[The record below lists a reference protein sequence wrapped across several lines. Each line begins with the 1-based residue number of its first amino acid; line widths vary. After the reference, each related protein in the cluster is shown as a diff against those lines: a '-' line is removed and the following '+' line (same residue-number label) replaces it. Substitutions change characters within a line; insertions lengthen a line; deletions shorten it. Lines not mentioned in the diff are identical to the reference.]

1 MENAI
6 TRDEIKNRL
15 AVYYRGLYDSWFRL
29 MDEAK
34 AAAHDDDDEAF
45 KAITRRADK
54 KSDFMDGIK
63 GAAEVLSIGADEL
76 MDAVNADRPAG
87 K

>member
-1 MENAI
+1 MENTI
-6 TRDEIKNRL
+6 TREEIKNKL
-15 AVYYRGLYDSWFRL
+15 ATFYRGLYDSWYRL

-34 AAAHDDDDEAF
+34 AAAQDGDDDAH

-63 GAAEVLSIGADEL
+63 AAANAIGIGPDEF
-76 MDAVNADRPAG
+76 MAEVNADR
-87 K
+87 KRER